1 MKRHLIGASIIC
13 LLFASSPGIA
23 QEDRAAAAKERMEE
37 TRARLNLSDEQVEAL
52 TPVLKESMTAQQ
64 SILSKYGVNLEGGS
78 NGGQQLGLREAR
90 AMKKELDFVRT
101 ETLDTVDD
109 ILTDEQF
116 DEFKRIQ
123 EERRAEMR
131 QRIRA
136 RR

>member
-1 MKRHLIGASIIC
+1 MKRHLIGATIIC
-13 LLFASSPGIA
+13 LLSASSPGIA

-52 TPVLKESMTAQQ
+52 TPVLKQSMTAQQ

-90 AMKKELDFVRT
+90 AMKKELDVVRT